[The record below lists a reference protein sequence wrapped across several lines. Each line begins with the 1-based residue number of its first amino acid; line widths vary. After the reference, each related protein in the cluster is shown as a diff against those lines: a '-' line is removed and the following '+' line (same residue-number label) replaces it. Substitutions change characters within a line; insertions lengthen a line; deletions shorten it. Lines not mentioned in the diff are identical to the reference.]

1 MSFFVCCRVF
11 CFIVGHC
18 YISLLSSSIHT
29 FIFCLCYLLC
39 KFFSKFLTAN
49 CNNLISFDVLQQKWS
64 MVPNLCIWIL
74 FLLSNN
80 QQMKTSF
87 SYVDTDS
94 FLFLGICKALCT
106 RVQPGLEQKVVLPR
120 NSYLQVHSRSII
132 YFYLPWRSKIH
143 NLHCSQLNYM
153 IAIVLFSG
161 LFWWSCKVS
170 QSGTT
175 VILCCKGLQLQV
187 FFFISFN

>member
-39 KFFSKFLTAN
+39 MFFSKFLTAN

-80 QQMKTSF
+80 QHMKTSF
-87 SYVDTDS
+87 SYVHTDP

-132 YFYLPWRSKIH
+132 YVYLPWWSKIH
-143 NLHCSQLNYM
+143 NLHYLNFITWLLLCYSQDYFDDLAKYLRVGPPLYFVVKDFNYR
-153 IAIVLFSG
+153 
-161 LFWWSCKVS
+161 
-170 QSGTT
+170 
-175 VILCCKGLQLQV
+175 
-187 FFFISFN
+187 FFFFQ

>member
-80 QQMKTSF
+80 QHMKTSF
-87 SYVDTDS
+87 SYVHTDP
-94 FLFLGICKALCT
+94 FLFLEYVRHYVLEFNLVWSRKLSFLVTHISRCT
-106 RVQPGLEQKVVLPR
+106 QGVL
-120 NSYLQVHSRSII
+120 SMFTYLGEARYTIFIVSTLLHDCYCAILRIILMILQSISEWDHR
-132 YFYLPWRSKIH
+132 YTL
-143 NLHCSQLNYM
+143 L
-153 IAIVLFSG
+153 
-161 LFWWSCKVS
+161 
-170 QSGTT
+170 
-175 VILCCKGLQLQV
+175 
-187 FFFISFN
+187 